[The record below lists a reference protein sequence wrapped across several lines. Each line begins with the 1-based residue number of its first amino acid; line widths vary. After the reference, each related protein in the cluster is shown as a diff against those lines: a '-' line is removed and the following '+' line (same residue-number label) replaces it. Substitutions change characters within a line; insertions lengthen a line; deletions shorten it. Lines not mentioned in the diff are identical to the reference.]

1 MSNTIE
7 WTESESKSD
16 NGFHF
21 ISRTKN
27 IDAGSQGPNQVREIA
42 NIPIQ
47 YKVCNSNEILS

>member
-7 WTESESKSD
+7 WTASESKSD
-16 NGFHF
+16 KGLHF
-21 ISRTKN
+21 ISSTKN
-27 IDAGSQGPNQVREIA
+27 IEAGSHGPNQVRKIA